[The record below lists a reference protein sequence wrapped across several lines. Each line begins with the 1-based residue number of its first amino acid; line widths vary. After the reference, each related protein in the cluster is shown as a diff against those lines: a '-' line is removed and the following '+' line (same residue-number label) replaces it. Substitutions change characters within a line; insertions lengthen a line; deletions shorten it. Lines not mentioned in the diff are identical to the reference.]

1 MEEVKGY
8 DRPWLEDITVEENIE
23 EEDEFLYLELEELG
37 DIGSDFH
44 ELGQLLDAVTTA
56 EVNKGE
62 RYYLAVR
69 KQF

>member
-23 EEDEFLYLELEELG
+23 EDDEFLYLELEEPD
-37 DIGSDFH
+37 DIGSEIH
-44 ELGQLLDAVTTA
+44 ELGRELDAVTTA